1 MQQKAVGNRR
11 GLQSSRRIS
20 LPVRVE
26 QVYAFHTQYANEKN
40 IQIQINEPFMPSFF
54 GKSDSDLKIG

>member
-1 MQQKAVGNRR
+1 MQQKAVGN
-11 GLQSSRRIS
+11 RRIS

-26 QVYAFHTQYANEKN
+26 QVYAFHTQYADEKN